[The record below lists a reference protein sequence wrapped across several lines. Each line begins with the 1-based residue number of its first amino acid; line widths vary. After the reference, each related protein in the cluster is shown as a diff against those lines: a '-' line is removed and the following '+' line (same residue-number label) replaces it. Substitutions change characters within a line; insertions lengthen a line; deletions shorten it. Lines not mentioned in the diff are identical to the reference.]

1 MRAVT
6 IASWATLGSRHATVG
21 DLLAVRVVV
30 NELRRNGLSA
40 YHVLEGEPMPGLGEG
55 FRIWVCGPV
64 DFSYDK
70 QQAVLGRDGAGW
82 IVSSASVIRSM
93 EATPVLADLSTA
105 RDLAGSTAKADFAI
119 LAPAT
124 AKARRAAVMLRG
136 HQPEY
141 RQDHSIHLSV
151 ERGVRDALRSTGHF
165 PLALGTACPDG
176 LDPEVAAA
184 GIEDLFSSSDVV
196 ITSRLHGIIH
206 ALRAGKYPVVIDEIV
221 NGGKVSAC
229 ALAFGIPFLL
239 PGEDFARQ
247 VVSAIESCRCR
258 SAEEVAQLRETMQ
271 ASARDNLN
279 RMLRLVSSNAES
291 GSPS

>member
-1 MRAVT
+1 M
-6 IASWATLGSRHATVG
+6 
-21 DLLAVRVVV
+21 
-30 NELRRNGLSA
+30 
-40 YHVLEGEPMPGLGEG
+40 
-55 FRIWVCGPV
+55 
-64 DFSYDK
+64 
-70 QQAVLGRDGAGW
+70 
-82 IVSSASVIRSM
+82 
-93 EATPVLADLSTA
+93 
-105 RDLAGSTAKADFAI
+105 
-119 LAPAT
+119 
-124 AKARRAAVMLRG
+124 
-136 HQPEY
+136 
-141 RQDHSIHLSV
+141 
-151 ERGVRDALRSTGHF
+151 
-165 PLALGTACPDG
+165 
-176 LDPEVAAA
+176 
-184 GIEDLFSSSDVV
+184 V